1 MTMSMKVKKGD
12 LVQILSGKDRGK
24 QGRVIQA
31 NPAERKVI
39 VENLNVVKRHTKPRP
54 IKDSSR
60 MGGSQI
66 VPGGV
71 IDKASPLSVS
81 KVMVVCP
88 TCRRPTRV
96 GTVVKEI
103 KGEPVKIR
111 VCRRVD
117 CGEEID
123 R

>member
-1 MTMSMKVKKGD
+1 
-12 LVQILSGKDRGK
+12 
-24 QGRVIQA
+24 
-31 NPAERKVI
+31 
-39 VENLNVVKRHTKPRP
+39 
-54 IKDSSR
+54 
-60 MGGSQI
+60 
-66 VPGGV
+66 
-71 IDKASPLSVS
+71 
-81 KVMVVCP
+81 MVVCP

-111 VCRRVD
+111 VCRRAD